1 MSFQARKY
9 RLIAPK
15 DLQQTLNSNMPFIT
29 KPNTSNL
36 QITALPNTQMAI
48 PGVSNLQMTP
58 YFIND
63 NFIDNFDSSQ
73 YIMVHDN
80 IFQ

>member
-1 MSFQARKY
+1 
-9 RLIAPK
+9 
-15 DLQQTLNSNMPFIT
+15 MPFII

-48 PGVSNLQMTP
+48 LGVSNLQMTP

-63 NFIDNFDSSQ
+63 NFIGNFDSSQ
-73 YIMVHDN
+73 YVMAHNN